1 MADVEKLVIMTT
13 HGPEDPVR
21 AVIPFV
27 MGVAAVVMD
36 VECIIGFQGTSV
48 ELLRDDTADHIEVTG
63 FPPLRTLMDDFV
75 EQGGK
80 LLVCAPCVEAR
91 HLVPAEH
98 FQYELVLA
106 ARFVAEICTATNSL
120 VY

>member
-1 MADVEKLVIMTT
+1 MAEAEKLVIMAT
-13 HGPEDPVR
+13 HGPEDRVR

-27 MGVAAVVMD
+27 MGVAAVVSD

-48 ELLRDDTADHIEVTG
+48 ELLRGDTADDIEVTG
-63 FPPLRTLMDDFV
+63 FPPLAQLMRDFR

-80 LLVCAPCVEAR
+80 LLVCAPCIEAR
-91 HLVPAEH
+91 GIEVPAH
-98 FQYELVLA
+98 FEAEIVAA
-106 ARFVAEICTATNSL
+106 ARFVAEIMSATNSL

>member
-1 MADVEKLVIMTT
+1 MAEQEKLVIMAT
-13 HGPEDPVR
+13 HGPEDRVR

-63 FPPLRTLMDDFV
+63 FPPLRQLMDDFV

-80 LLVCAPCVEAR
+80 LLVCAPCLEAR
-91 HLVPAEH
+91 DLTPAPH
-98 FQYELVLA
+98 FQIEVVHA
-106 ARFVAEICTATNSL
+106 ARFVAEILSATSSIS
-120 VY
+120 Y

>member
-1 MADVEKLVIMTT
+1 MADHEKLVIMAT
-13 HGPEDPVR
+13 HGPEDRVR

-27 MGVAAVVMD
+27 MGVAAVVSD

-63 FPPLRTLMDDFV
+63 FPPLRQLMDDFV

-91 HLVPAEH
+91 DFTPAPH
-98 FQYELVLA
+98 FQVELVHA
-106 ARFVAEICTATNSL
+106 ARFVAEICSATNAL
-120 VY
+120 TY